1 MKTVKEL
8 YLSGMMTERTHT
20 MIHKIMGSQHN
31 FKLYDDVEWTS
42 MQELL
47 DSGKFTGNLR
57 SKIAAMATL

>member
-8 YLSGMMTERTHT
+8 YVTGMMSERTHT
-20 MIHKIMGSQHN
+20 MIHKAMGSMHN
-31 FKLYDDVEWTS
+31 FKAYDDVEWTS

-57 SKIAAMATL
+57 SKIAAMANL